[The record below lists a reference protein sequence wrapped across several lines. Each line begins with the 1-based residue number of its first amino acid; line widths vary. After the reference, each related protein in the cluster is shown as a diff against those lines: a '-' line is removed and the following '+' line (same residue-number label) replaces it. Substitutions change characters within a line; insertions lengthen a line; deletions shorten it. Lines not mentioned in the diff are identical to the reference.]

1 MIQTLTRD
9 IQYNDMVLSV
19 MIYELYSPWDDVI
32 LSYGLFYCVGAV
44 CSGVRCSV
52 CLAWAV
58 SGDLIWQNE
67 LLCQVFTHWEN
78 PRE

>member
-44 CSGVRCSV
+44 VIWSDIVQSVISG
-52 CLAWAV
+52 
-58 SGDLIWQNE
+58 
-67 LLCQVFTHWEN
+67 
-78 PRE
+78 

>member
-1 MIQTLTRD
+1 MWCDDMVYTVDIMQTVTRD

-44 CSGVRCSV
+44 
-52 CLAWAV
+52 
-58 SGDLIWQNE
+58 
-67 LLCQVFTHWEN
+67 
-78 PRE
+78 